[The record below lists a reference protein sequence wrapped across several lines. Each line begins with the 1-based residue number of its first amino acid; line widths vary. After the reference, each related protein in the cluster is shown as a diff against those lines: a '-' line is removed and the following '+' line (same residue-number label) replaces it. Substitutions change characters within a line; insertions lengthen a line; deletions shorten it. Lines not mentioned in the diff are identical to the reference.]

1 MAAERAQLLS
11 RSDDRGRVT
20 GPDPTVDVMFA
31 AFSASPA
38 IPVSA
43 GNVMNVPPPAIALTT
58 AARSEASISSRS
70 VLA

>member
-1 MAAERAQLLS
+1 
-11 RSDDRGRVT
+11 
-20 GPDPTVDVMFA
+20 MFA